1 MPLKPCIHHNP
12 QNEWPPE
19 SAVPHFKSTFKS
31 FFQICHELHVDVMK
45 SIAVGLGLEESFFD
59 KQIDEQY
66 HNLRLLNYPS
76 IRTELLQG
84 EGQARAGAHSDYG
97 TLTFVF
103 QDNVGG
109 LQVQNPH
116 TKQYHPATP
125 IVSDGP
131 SFMLVMIDIII
142 LLDTQSGTIVV
153 NIGGMIHFSSNLN
166 PDSI

>member
-1 MPLKPCIHHNP
+1 M
-12 QNEWPPE
+12 
-19 SAVPHFKSTFKS
+19 PHFKSTFKS
-31 FFQICHELHVDVMK
+31 FFQTCHELHVDVMR

-59 KQIDEQY
+59 KRIEEQY

-103 QDNVGG
+103 QDSVGG

-125 IVSDGP
+125 IVSDRP
-131 SFMLVMIDIII
+131 SSMPVIIKP
-142 LLDTQSGTIVV
+142 
-153 NIGGMIHFSSNLN
+153 SS
-166 PDSI
+166 

>member
-1 MPLKPCIHHNP
+1 
-12 QNEWPPE
+12 
-19 SAVPHFKSTFKS
+19 
-31 FFQICHELHVDVMK
+31 MK

-125 IVSDGP
+125 IVSDG
-131 SFMLVMIDIII
+131 SSSMLVIINI
-142 LLDTQSGTIVV
+142 FFLLDTQSGTIVV
-153 NIGGMIHFSSNLN
+153 NIGGMIHFASNLN